1 MDPPNPA
8 KSNKRP
14 PERPKPDPKSH
25 SSSSAASASDRPDT
39 HPSSAKKPRP
49 NHGPHHHKPGHERR
63 SKPDTSSSSNRV
75 VKASHVLIKHQGSRR
90 KASWRDPDGVR
101 ISATTREAA
110 VERLQQIREEIESGK
125 IRFEDAATEHSDC
138 SSYKRGG
145 DLGPFGRGKMQKP
158 FEEAA
163 FALKVGEMSD
173 IIDSDSG
180 VHIIL
185 RTA

>member
-1 MDPPNPA
+1 MDPSNPA

-25 SSSSAASASDRPDT
+25 SSSSAVSAADT

-49 NHGPHHHKPGHERR
+49 NHYHTPHHHKPGHDRR

-110 VERLQQIREEIESGK
+110 VERLQQIRDEIESGK
-125 IRFEDAATEHSDC
+125 TRFEEAATQHSDC

-173 IIDSDSG
+173 IIDTDSG